1 MEFVTIK
8 SFTDVVSGE
17 HYAVGDRYP
26 HRGFAKKERI
36 AELSTNN
43 NKRSV
48 PLIKEKKVEKQE
60 KPVEKP
66 VEKPIEKPVEEPQE
80 EEKKPK
86 KVSKK

>member
-66 VEKPIEKPVEEPQE
+66 IEKPVEEPQE

>member
-66 VEKPIEKPVEEPQE
+66 VEEPKEQE

>member
-48 PLIKEKKVEKQE
+48 PLIKEKKVERQE

-66 VEKPIEKPVEEPQE
+66 VEEPKEQE

>member
-48 PLIKEKKVEKQE
+48 PLIKEKKVEKQG
-60 KPVEKP
+60 KPVEKR
-66 VEKPIEKPVEEPQE
+66 VEKPVEEPKEQE

>member
-66 VEKPIEKPVEEPQE
+66 IEKPVEEPKEQE

>member
-60 KPVEKP
+60 KPIEKP
-66 VEKPIEKPVEEPQE
+66 VEKPVEEPKEQE